1 MSGPTIRLESVG
13 KVFGQGPNA
22 FVALEDLTLEIRPG
36 EFLAIVG
43 PSGSGKTTVLNML
56 AGLETPTSGTILLDD
71 ERLAGPG
78 PDRGVMFQDYALFP
92 WLTVRGNVGFGL
104 AHGPA
109 GAGLE
114 RRERAAR
121 VERVIEL
128 VNLRGAED
136 RYPHQLSGGMRQRVA
151 LARLIANE
159 PETLLMDEPLA
170 ALDAQTRLVLQDE
183 ILRIWRQDRPA
194 AERRTVVFITH
205 GIDEAVYLADRVVVL
220 GSRPGRLKAIVDVP
234 LPRPRGEATRASA
247 AFATLS
253 RSIWELIRD
262 EAIRATVE

>member
-1 MSGPTIRLESVG
+1 MTDPKIRLQSVG
-13 KVFGQGPNA
+13 KVFGEGDKA
-22 FVALEDLTLEIRPG
+22 FVALEDLTLDIRPG

-56 AGLETPTSGTILLDD
+56 AGLDTPTSGAIVLDD
-71 ERLAGPG
+71 RRIAGPG

-104 AHGPA
+104 VHGPA
-109 GAGLE
+109 GAGLD
-114 RRERAAR
+114 RGERAAR

-151 LARLIANE
+151 LARLIVNE
-159 PETLLMDEPLA
+159 PEILLMDEPLA

-205 GIDEAVYLADRVVVL
+205 GIDEAIYLADRVAVL

-234 LPRPRGEATRASA
+234 LARPRGEETRTSA
-247 AFATLS
+247 AFADLS
-253 RSIWELIRD
+253 RSIWELIRE

>member
-1 MSGPTIRLESVG
+1 MSGPTIRLDSVG
-13 KVFGQGPNA
+13 KIFGEGAKA
-22 FVALEDLTLEIRPG
+22 FVALEDLTLDIRPG

-43 PSGSGKTTVLNML
+43 PSGPGKTTVLNML
-56 AGLETPTSGTILLDD
+56 AGLETPTSGVIRLDD
-71 ERLAGPG
+71 RRIDGPG

-109 GAGLE
+109 GAGLD
-114 RRERAAR
+114 RREREER
-121 VERVIEL
+121 VARVIEL

-183 ILRIWRQDRPA
+183 ILRIWRQDQPPDV
-194 AERRTVVFITH
+194 RRTAVFITH

-234 LPRPRGEATRASA
+234 LPRPRGEETRTSA
-247 AFATLS
+247 EFADLC
-253 RSIWELIRD
+253 RAIWDLIRE